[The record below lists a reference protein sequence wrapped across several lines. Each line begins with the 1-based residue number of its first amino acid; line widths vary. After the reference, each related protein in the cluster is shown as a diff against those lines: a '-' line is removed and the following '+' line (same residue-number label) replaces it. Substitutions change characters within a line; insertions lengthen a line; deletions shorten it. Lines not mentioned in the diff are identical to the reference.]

1 MLPGNEIN
9 GGRKLKNG
17 RLDIAMT
24 VDLEEWHH
32 GLKVPS
38 GRSQVVEDTV
48 WLLEAFV
55 QEDVHATFF
64 VLGDV
69 AKKHPRLIRR
79 ISETGHEIAFH
90 GAEHVFLSELTPE
103 HFRQDLSEWLPRLE
117 DITGKKVFGFRAPFF
132 SVVPKTIWALEILAE
147 NGIEYDSS
155 IYPGV
160 NDRYGWMGAPQYP
173 TRFRDS
179 SLVLFPVPFL
189 HRKLPIAF
197 SGGAYLRIL
206 PWFVVRWG
214 FAHQRVMNKIGMI
227 YVHPWEVTRALPKP
241 VRASWRANVTRYPG
255 RKNMRRRVEALIA
268 AECPRMGTM
277 KDVIADMPEIPVW
290 NL

>member
-1 MLPGNEIN
+1 MASRSIRA
-9 GGRKLKNG
+9 GGCPC
-17 RLDIAMT
+17 
-24 VDLEEWHH
+24 DLLRH
-32 GLKVPS
+32 V
-38 GRSQVVEDTV
+38 
-48 WLLEAFV
+48 
-55 QEDVHATFF
+55 
-64 VLGDV
+64 
-69 AKKHPRLIRR
+69 
-79 ISETGHEIAFH
+79 
-90 GAEHVFLSELTPE
+90 AEHVFLSELTPE